1 MTTDIPMTSGT
12 PGWQSTPCSGMLEA
26 ECEGHLAAAKE
37 RPEA

>member
-12 PGWQSTPCSGMLEA
+12 PGWQ
-26 ECEGHLAAAKE
+26 CEGHLAAAKE